1 MSSDTIGL
9 PPAHARREADVAARS
24 TDDAY
29 SHTTAHSPA
38 VPNSCGGCRGAG
50 REEGWGRSHSTL
62 HVATTCTY
70 TRNISLS
77 LLLPECDTARTTGA
91 GECRGARLPPR
102 LDSTRARPRTPA
114 HGTSVLCSQY
124 VPRTLALA
132 PRTRSDLLP
141 DLTQRISPSAHA
153 GGCLR
158 ISLGLGLAT
167 PLAPL
172 PSSRHHLR
180 PQLAQGSE
188 THLGLDA
195 SDSRCNCRAHPRLL
209 DSVLAV
215 LVPH

>member
-1 MSSDTIGL
+1 MGAESLDS
-9 PPAHARREADVAARS
+9 ARRYDMYVHTQYISFSATARVRHGENDGSGRMSGSTSAASSRLN
-24 TDDAY
+24 
-29 SHTTAHSPA
+29 SHTPA
-38 VPNSCGGCRGAG
+38 N
-50 REEGWGRSHSTL
+50 
-62 HVATTCTY
+62 
-70 TRNISLS
+70 
-77 LLLPECDTARTTGA
+77 
-91 GECRGARLPPR
+91 
-102 LDSTRARPRTPA
+102 
-114 HGTSVLCSQY
+114 GTSVLCSQY

>member
-1 MSSDTIGL
+1 MGAESLDSARRYDMYVHTQYISFSATARVRHGENDGSGRMSGSTSAASSRL
-9 PPAHARREADVAARS
+9 NSRTPAHAR
-24 TDDAY
+24 
-29 SHTTAHSPA
+29 
-38 VPNSCGGCRGAG
+38 
-50 REEGWGRSHSTL
+50 
-62 HVATTCTY
+62 
-70 TRNISLS
+70 
-77 LLLPECDTARTTGA
+77 
-91 GECRGARLPPR
+91 
-102 LDSTRARPRTPA
+102 ARPHTPA